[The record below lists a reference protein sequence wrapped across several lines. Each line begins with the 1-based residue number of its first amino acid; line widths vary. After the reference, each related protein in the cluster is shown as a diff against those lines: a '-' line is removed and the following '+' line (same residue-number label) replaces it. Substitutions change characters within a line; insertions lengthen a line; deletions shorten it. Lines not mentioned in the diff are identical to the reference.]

1 MLSQK
6 DLLPV
11 AVFLSAKA
19 FVAKIHS
26 FTIRLV
32 SRCSPT
38 SRVY

>member
-6 DLLPV
+6 DLLLMV
-11 AVFLSAKA
+11 VFLSAEA
-19 FVAKIHS
+19 FPAKIHS